1 MAALQ
6 KLMTDQRCQLQ
17 SNEIDYVKA
26 QIRLKPSWNHKSAQ
40 YHMVVKSKANDQVR
54 GRAFELSAKPPV
66 MVISHLHN
74 EASVKKDAQMMSKGT
89 TYSVIYFDKRFLL
102 AWSSD

>member
-40 YHMVVKSKANDQVR
+40 YYVVVKSKANDQVR
-54 GRAFELSAKPPV
+54 GRALNSARNP
-66 MVISHLHN
+66 L
-74 EASVKKDAQMMSKGT
+74 
-89 TYSVIYFDKRFLL
+89 
-102 AWSSD
+102 